1 MKNLKRLG
9 LGILIL
15 SLVLIITNVSNAA
28 GGVFDQDGLNGVYNE
43 ELYAQKLYEKMVE
56 KFEND
61 AYYKKLAQAESR
73 HAQSVKNFMLRNGI
87 RPVEKEFTIK
97 VSDDELTALKD
108 ALQFEKDDIA
118 FLEKK
123 IAVTSNESEKLL
135 YTRLKDRSDRHR
147 QSLEAAITSYADGKI
162 IGTCP
167 MGGNFQAKGQGLNRQ
182 NGSCPLNNS
191 ENGNKNFGQ
200 GQGQGPGQGQGNG
213 IKKAQNN
220 EVCPFGN

>member
-56 KFEND
+56 KFENG

-97 VSDDELTALKD
+97 VV
-108 ALQFEKDDIA
+108 FDI
-118 FLEKK
+118 
-123 IAVTSNESEKLL
+123 
-135 YTRLKDRSDRHR
+135 
-147 QSLEAAITSYADGKI
+147 IT
-162 IGTCP
+162 T
-167 MGGNFQAKGQGLNRQ
+167 MR
-182 NGSCPLNNS
+182 
-191 ENGNKNFGQ
+191 
-200 GQGQGPGQGQGNG
+200 
-213 IKKAQNN
+213 
-220 EVCPFGN
+220 